1 MSKLILMIGL
11 PGSGKSFFSTQFQVN
26 HPQYQLISTDTI
38 RGKLFGDEGIQ
49 GPWLRV
55 WSQVQYQFKQ
65 AVGEAKD
72 AIYDATNTQRRQ
84 RQDVITVAREIG
96 FDPIFAVWVNT
107 PLEQCLQRNQNRLR
121 QVPEEIILKMH
132 RQLTDVPPSL
142 QEPLDSLIVL
152 ENL

>member
-11 PGSGKSFFSTQFQVN
+11 PGSGKSFFARQLSAK
-26 HPQYQLISTDTI
+26 HPKYKLISTDSI
-38 RGKLFGDEGIQ
+38 RAQLFGNEAIQ

-55 WSQVQYQFKQ
+55 WSQVLQQFQQ
-65 AVGEAKD
+65 AVEEGTD

-84 RQDVITVAREIG
+84 RKDVITIARKIG
-96 FDPIFAVWVNT
+96 FHPIFAVWVNI
-107 PLEQCLQRNQNRLR
+107 PLEICLQRNQNRPR

-142 QEPLDSLIVL
+142 QEPLDSLIIL
-152 ENL
+152 

>member
-11 PGSGKSFFSTQFQVN
+11 PGSGKSFFATQLQIN

-38 RGKLFGDEGIQ
+38 RAQLFGDEGIQ

-65 AVGEAKD
+65 AVGEGTD

-84 RQDVITVAREIG
+84 RKEVITVAREIG

-107 PLEQCLQRNQNRLR
+107 PLEICLQRNQNRLR

-142 QEPLDSLIVL
+142 SEPLDSLIVL
-152 ENL
+152 